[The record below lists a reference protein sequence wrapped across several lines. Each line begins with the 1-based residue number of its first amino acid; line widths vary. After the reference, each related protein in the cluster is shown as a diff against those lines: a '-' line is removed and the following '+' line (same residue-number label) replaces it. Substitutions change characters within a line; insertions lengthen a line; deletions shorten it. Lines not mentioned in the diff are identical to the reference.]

1 MTTPEPTTL
10 REALTEAIH
19 WVTTYDDTMGH
30 GYYCATQSGEF
41 GESCTCG
48 YDEMMDRW
56 RTTLATPPAALDVE
70 PTRQEVDRMRR
81 ALAAS
86 VYSHDPD
93 GAAVMAYEVAAA
105 YQQPTGGEE

>member
-10 REALTEAIH
+10 REALAEAIH

-56 RTTLATPPAALDVE
+56 RAALATPPAALLCPMCGGPVRVVSTDEGTNHYE
-70 PTRQEVDRMRR
+70 PVR
-81 ALAAS
+81 
-86 VYSHDPD
+86 
-93 GAAVMAYEVAAA
+93 
-105 YQQPTGGEE
+105 